1 MKILLLLLATTVI
14 PPIPSPYQSERIVH
28 LEDSLLAPCCYTQPV
43 SKHMSDI
50 AFDMRKEIGEMVL
63 AGKSDRE
70 ILDHYKALY
79 GLQNLVDPEGTRHKV
94 MYGLP
99 PLSAIAGFMAVLFF
113 IRRSVNRQ
121 RHDGPSD
128 VGTSA
133 IYEHYKGKIQSDLRD
148 YE

>member
-1 MKILLLLLATTVI
+1 MNVLLLLFATTII
-14 PPIPSPYQSERIVH
+14 PLTPSPHQSERIVH

-50 AFDMRKEIGEMVL
+50 AFAMRKEIGEMVL

-79 GLQNLVDPEGTRHKV
+79 GLQILVDPEGTRHKV

-99 PLSAIAGFMAVLFF
+99 PVSAIAGFMAVLFF
-113 IRRSVNRQ
+113 IRGSVNRQ
-121 RHDGPSD
+121 RHDSPSD
-128 VGTSA
+128 DGTSG
-133 IYEHYKGKIQSDLRD
+133 IYEHYKGQIESDLRD
-148 YE
+148 CE

>member
-14 PPIPSPYQSERIVH
+14 PPTPSPHQSERIVH

-50 AFDMRKEIGEMVL
+50 AFDVRKEIGEMVL

-79 GLQNLVDPEGTRHKV
+79 GLQILVDPEGTRHKV

-99 PLSAIAGFMAVLFF
+99 PVSAIAGFMAVLFF

-121 RHDGPSD
+121 RDDGPSD
-128 VGTSA
+128 DGTSG
-133 IYEHYKGKIQSDLRD
+133 IYEHYKGQIESDLRD
-148 YE
+148 CE

>member
-1 MKILLLLLATTVI
+1 
-14 PPIPSPYQSERIVH
+14 
-28 LEDSLLAPCCYTQPV
+28 
-43 SKHMSDI
+43 MSDI

-63 AGKSDRE
+63 SGKSDRE

-79 GLQNLVDPEGTRHKV
+79 GLQILVDPEGIRHKV

-99 PLSAIAGFMAVLFF
+99 PVSAIAGFMAVLFF

-128 VGTSA
+128 VGTSG
-133 IYEHYKGKIQSDLRD
+133 IYEHYKEKIQSDLRN